1 MLKPGMTGP
10 DGMPAR
16 WTVFEKFE
24 KDTPEPDLGQLTS
37 VPEKFQLGGQTGKR
51 HEIEVGNDG
60 GCQDLSPLWGGDR
73 TNAVAY
79 LYVPFNIKNG
89 GSFELKLGADW
100 WYKAWLD
107 GKPVSDTLSS
117 GNGVGPQAALNH
129 GALVDLKEG
138 AHLLV
143 VKVVS
148 GNEGCRLRLSLCEPD
163 ALAAFHSPS
172 MKVTDALGL
181 YHRDDWARQHPI
193 FDGLPTGLLDWVTYR
208 NIVPQRGI
216 CLDHVDA
223 ADEVVCG
230 SIRTSYGYESGPYVA
245 IHRLGAGRIVM
256 NALNIR
262 ENLGKDP
269 VAERLLRNLLNY
281 GSSPERK
288 AP

>member
-1 MLKPGMTGP
+1 M
-10 DGMPAR
+10 
-16 WTVFEKFE
+16 
-24 KDTPEPDLGQLTS
+24 
-37 VPEKFQLGGQTGKR
+37 
-51 HEIEVGNDG
+51 
-60 GCQDLSPLWGGDR
+60 
-73 TNAVAY
+73 
-79 LYVPFNIKNG
+79 
-89 GSFELKLGADW
+89 GADW

-172 MKVTDALGL
+172 MKVTDPLGL